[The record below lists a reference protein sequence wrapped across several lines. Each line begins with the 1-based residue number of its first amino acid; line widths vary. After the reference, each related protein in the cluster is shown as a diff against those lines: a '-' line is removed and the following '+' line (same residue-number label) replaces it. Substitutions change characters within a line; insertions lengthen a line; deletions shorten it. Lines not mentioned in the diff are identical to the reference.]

1 MFLDKWD
8 EDIKN
13 SSNNYQKALNDLIGK
28 TDIPINFELPTVESI
43 KEERD
48 KWIKRYEEFQKKIGR
63 DSKKK
68 RKEIKEAPITLTVGP
83 FSCTIYKDNIKYFI
97 EREVKKKISYGEY
110 YNKSRT
116 IEQDISGGR
125 GNQTL
130 LKIDYILKKPL
141 FFIQTFKD
149 EAEFRIE
156 LDKHPEKYPPGSV
169 CYLRTEEEAF
179 FISPEGLI
187 RFMSENDYSPNALKQ
202 IENTPIELEETEIK
216 TFEVKRKEWID
227 SVE

>member
-1 MFLDKWD
+1 MFWDKWD

-13 SSNNYQKALNDLIGK
+13 STNNYQKALNDLINK
-28 TDIPINFELPTVESI
+28 TNIPINFELPTVESI

-48 KWIKRYEEFQKKIGR
+48 RWIKRYEEFQRKIGR

-68 RKEIKEAPITLTVGP
+68 RKEIEEAPITLTAGP

-116 IEQDISGGR
+116 IEQEISGGK
-125 GNQTL
+125 GNRTL
-130 LKIDYILKKPL
+130 LRIDYTPKMPP
-141 FFIQTFKD
+141 FFIQTFEN
-149 EAEFRIE
+149 EAEFKIE
-156 LDKHPEKYPPGSV
+156 LDKHPEKYPPGSI
-169 CYLRTEEEAF
+169 CYLRTEEKAF

-187 RFMSENDYSPNALKQ
+187 FFMSGNDYSPNALKQ

-216 TFEVKRKEWID
+216 TFEVKRKEWLN

>member
-1 MFLDKWD
+1 MFNINDNKD
-8 EDIKN
+8 STKI
-13 SSNNYQKALNDLIGK
+13 YQKALNDLIGK

-68 RKEIKEAPITLTVGP
+68 RKEIKEAPITLTAGP

-110 YNKSRT
+110 YNKSRN
-116 IEQDISGGR
+116 IEQEISGGR

-179 FISPEGLI
+179 FVSPEGLI
-187 RFMSENDYSPNALKQ
+187 LFINGKDYLPDALKQ

-216 TFEVKRKEWID
+216 TFEVKRKEWIN

>member
-13 SSNNYQKALNDLIGK
+13 SSNNYQKALNDLINK

-110 YNKSRT
+110 YSKSRT
-116 IEQDISGGR
+116 IEQEISGGR

-141 FFIQTFKD
+141 YFIQTFKD

-156 LDKHPEKYPPGSV
+156 LGKNPEKYPPGSV
-169 CYLRTEEEAF
+169 CYLRTEEKAF
-179 FISPEGLI
+179 FVSPEGLI
-187 RFMSENDYSPNALKQ
+187 LFMSENDYSSNALKQ

>member
-1 MFLDKWD
+1 MFWDKWD

-13 SSNNYQKALNDLIGK
+13 STNNYQKALNDLIDK

-83 FSCTIYKDNIKYFI
+83 FSCTIYKENIKYFI

-110 YNKSRT
+110 YNKSRN
-116 IEQDISGGR
+116 IKQEISGGR

-187 RFMSENDYSPNALKQ
+187 RFMSGNDYSPNALKQ

-216 TFEVKRKEWID
+216 TFEVKRKEWIN

>member
-1 MFLDKWD
+1 MFWDKWD
-8 EDIKN
+8 EDIKD
-13 SSNNYQKALNDLIGK
+13 STNNYQKALNDLIDK

-68 RKEIKEAPITLTVGP
+68 RKEIKEAPITLTAGP

-110 YNKSRT
+110 YNESRA
-116 IEQDISGGR
+116 IDQEISGGR

-187 RFMSENDYSPNALKQ
+187 RFMSGNDYSPNALKQ

>member
-1 MFLDKWD
+1 MFWDKWD

-13 SSNNYQKALNDLIGK
+13 SSNNYQKALNDLINK

-83 FSCTIYKDNIKYFI
+83 FSCTIYKENIKYFI

-110 YNKSRT
+110 YNKSRN
-116 IEQDISGGR
+116 IEQEISGGR

-141 FFIQTFKD
+141 FFIQTFKN

-187 RFMSENDYSPNALKQ
+187 RFMSGNDYSPNALKQ

-216 TFEVKRKEWID
+216 TFEVKRKEWIN

>member
-1 MFLDKWD
+1 MVTMFNINDNKD
-8 EDIKN
+8 STKI
-13 SSNNYQKALNDLIGK
+13 YQKALNDLIDK

-83 FSCTIYKDNIKYFI
+83 FSCTIYKENIKYFI

-110 YNKSRT
+110 YNKSRN
-116 IEQDISGGR
+116 IEQEISGGR

-179 FISPEGLI
+179 FVSPEGLI
-187 RFMSENDYSPNALKQ
+187 LFISGKDYLPDALKQ

-216 TFEVKRKEWID
+216 TFEINRKEWLNN
-227 SVE
+227 VE

>member
-1 MFLDKWD
+1 MFWDKWD

-13 SSNNYQKALNDLIGK
+13 SSNNYQKALNDLIDK

-83 FSCTIYKDNIKYFI
+83 FSCTIYKENIKYFI

-110 YNKSRT
+110 YNKSRN
-116 IEQDISGGR
+116 IEQEISGGR

-141 FFIQTFKD
+141 FFIETFKD

-169 CYLRTEEEAF
+169 CYLRTEEKAF

-187 RFMSENDYSPNALKQ
+187 LFMSENDYSPNALKQ

>member
-1 MFLDKWD
+1 MFNINDNKD
-8 EDIKN
+8 STKI
-13 SSNNYQKALNDLIGK
+13 YQKALNDLVDK
-28 TDIPINFELPTVESI
+28 TNIPINFELPTVESI

-68 RKEIKEAPITLTVGP
+68 RKDIKEAPITLTAGP
-83 FSCTIYKDNIKYFI
+83 FSCTIYKNNIKYFI
-97 EREVKKKISYGEY
+97 EREVKKKINYGEY

-116 IEQDISGGR
+116 IEQEISGGK

-130 LKIDYILKKPL
+130 LRIDYTPKMSH
-141 FFIQTFKD
+141 FFIQAFEN

-169 CYLRTEEEAF
+169 CYLRAEEKAF
-179 FISPEGLI
+179 FVSPEGLI
-187 RFMSENDYSPNALKQ
+187 LFMSGNDFLPDALKQ
-202 IENTPIELEETEIK
+202 IEQIPIELEETEIK
-216 TFEVKRKEWID
+216 TFEVNRKEWLEN
-227 SVE
+227 VE

>member
-1 MFLDKWD
+1 MFWDKWD

-13 SSNNYQKALNDLIGK
+13 SSNNYQKALNDLIDK

-83 FSCTIYKDNIKYFI
+83 FSCTIYKENIKYFI

-110 YNKSRT
+110 YNKSRN
-116 IEQDISGGR
+116 IEQEILGGI
-125 GNQTL
+125 GNRTF
-130 LKIDYILKKPL
+130 LKFDYTPKMSL

-156 LDKHPEKYPPGSV
+156 LDKQTK
-169 CYLRTEEEAF
+169 
-179 FISPEGLI
+179 
-187 RFMSENDYSPNALKQ
+187 K
-202 IENTPIELEETEIK
+202 
-216 TFEVKRKEWID
+216 
-227 SVE
+227 

>member
-1 MFLDKWD
+1 MFWDKWD

-13 SSNNYQKALNDLIGK
+13 STNNYQKALNDLIGK
-28 TDIPINFELPTVESI
+28 TDISVNFELPTVESI

-68 RKEIKEAPITLTVGP
+68 RKEIKEAPITLTAGP

-110 YNKSRT
+110 YNKSKT
-116 IEQDISGGR
+116 IDQEISGGR

-141 FFIQTFKD
+141 FFIQTFEN

-169 CYLRTEEEAF
+169 CYLRTEEKAF

-187 RFMSENDYSPNALKQ
+187 LFMSGNDYSPNALKQ

>member
-1 MFLDKWD
+1 MFWDKWD

-13 SSNNYQKALNDLIGK
+13 SSNNYQKALNDLINK

-83 FSCTIYKDNIKYFI
+83 FSCTIYKENIKYFI

-110 YNKSRT
+110 YNKSRN
-116 IEQDISGGR
+116 IEQEISGGR

-187 RFMSENDYSPNALKQ
+187 RFMSGNDYSPNALKQ

-216 TFEVKRKEWID
+216 TFEVKRKEWIN

>member
-1 MFLDKWD
+1 MFWDKWD

-13 SSNNYQKALNDLIGK
+13 SSNNYQKALNDLINK

-68 RKEIKEAPITLTVGP
+68 RKEIKEAPITLTAGP

-116 IEQDISGGR
+116 IEQEISGGK

-130 LKIDYILKKPL
+130 LRIDYTPKMSLY
-141 FFIQTFKD
+141 FIQTFEN
-149 EAEFRIE
+149 EAEFRI
-156 LDKHPEKYPPGSV
+156 DINKYPEKYPPGSV
-169 CYLRTEEEAF
+169 CYLRTEEKAF
-179 FISPEGLI
+179 FVSPEGLI
-187 RFMSENDYSPNALKQ
+187 LFISGKNYLPDALKQ

-216 TFEVKRKEWID
+216 TFEVKRKEWIN

>member
-1 MFLDKWD
+1 MFWDKWD

-13 SSNNYQKALNDLIGK
+13 SSNNYQKALNDLIDK

-83 FSCTIYKDNIKYFI
+83 FSCTIYKENIKYFI

-110 YNKSRT
+110 YNKSRN
-116 IEQDISGGR
+116 IEQEISGGR

-187 RFMSENDYSPNALKQ
+187 RFMSGNDYSPNALKQ

-216 TFEVKRKEWID
+216 TFEVKRKEWIN

>member
-1 MFLDKWD
+1 MFWDKWD

-13 SSNNYQKALNDLIGK
+13 SSNNYQKALNDLINK

-83 FSCTIYKDNIKYFI
+83 FSCTIYKENIKYFI

-110 YNKSRT
+110 YNKSRN
-116 IEQDISGGR
+116 IEQEISGGR

-169 CYLRTEEEAF
+169 CYLRTEEKAF

-187 RFMSENDYSPNALKQ
+187 LFMSGNDYSPNALKQ

>member
-1 MFLDKWD
+1 MFNINDNKD
-8 EDIKN
+8 STKI
-13 SSNNYQKALNDLIGK
+13 YQKILNDLIDK
-28 TDIPINFELPTVESI
+28 TNIPINFELPTVESI

-48 KWIKRYEEFQKKIGR
+48 KWIKQYEEFQKKIGR

-68 RKEIKEAPITLTVGP
+68 RKEIKEAPITLTAGP

-116 IEQDISGGR
+116 IEQEISGGR
-125 GNQTL
+125 SNQIL
-130 LKIDYILKKPL
+130 LKIDYTPKMSLY
-141 FFIQTFKD
+141 FIQTFKD

-156 LDKHPEKYPPGSV
+156 LDKNPQKYPPGSII
-169 CYLRTEEEAF
+169 YLRTEEEAF

-187 RFMSENDYSPNALKQ
+187 LFMSGNNYSSNALKQ

>member
-1 MFLDKWD
+1 MVTMFNINDNKD
-8 EDIKN
+8 STKI
-13 SSNNYQKALNDLIGK
+13 YQKALNDLIGK

-68 RKEIKEAPITLTVGP
+68 RKEIKEAPITLTAGP

-110 YNKSRT
+110 YNKSRN
-116 IEQDISGGR
+116 IEQEISGGR

-179 FISPEGLI
+179 FVSPEGLI
-187 RFMSENDYSPNALKQ
+187 LFINGKDYLPDALKQ

-216 TFEVKRKEWID
+216 TFEVKRKEWIN

>member
-1 MFLDKWD
+1 MFWDKWD

-13 SSNNYQKALNDLIGK
+13 STNNYQKALNDLIDK
-28 TDIPINFELPTVESI
+28 TNIPINFELPTVESI

-68 RKEIKEAPITLTVGP
+68 RKDIKEAPITLTAGP

-116 IEQDISGGR
+116 IEQEISGGK
-125 GNQTL
+125 GNRTL
-130 LKIDYILKKPL
+130 LRIDYTPKMSPY
-141 FFIQTFKD
+141 FIQTFKD

-156 LDKHPEKYPPGSV
+156 INKHPEKYPPGSII
-169 CYLRTEEEAF
+169 YLRAEEKAF
-179 FISPEGLI
+179 FVSPEGLI
-187 RFMSENDYSPNALKQ
+187 LFINGKDYLPDALKQ
-202 IENTPIELEETEIK
+202 IENTSIELEETEIK
-216 TFEVKRKEWID
+216 TFEVNRKEWLN

>member
-1 MFLDKWD
+1 MFWDKWD
-8 EDIKN
+8 EEIKN
-13 SSNNYQKALNDLIGK
+13 STNNYQKALNDLIDK

-83 FSCTIYKDNIKYFI
+83 FSCTIYKENIKYFV

-116 IEQDISGGR
+116 IEQDISGGK
-125 GNQTL
+125 GNPIL
-130 LKIDYILKKPL
+130 FKIDYTLKTPL
-141 FFIQTFKD
+141 CFIQTFEN

-187 RFMSENDYSPNALKQ
+187 RFMSGNDYSPNALKQ

-216 TFEVKRKEWID
+216 TFEVKRKEWIN

>member
-1 MFLDKWD
+1 MFWDKWD

-13 SSNNYQKALNDLIGK
+13 SSNNYQKALNDLINK

-68 RKEIKEAPITLTVGP
+68 RKEIKEAPITLTAGP
-83 FSCTIYKDNIKYFI
+83 FSCTIYKENIKYFI

-110 YNKSRT
+110 YNKSRN
-116 IEQDISGGR
+116 IEQEISGGR

-187 RFMSENDYSPNALKQ
+187 RFMSGNDYFPNALKQ

-216 TFEVKRKEWID
+216 TFEVKRKEWIN

>member
-13 SSNNYQKALNDLIGK
+13 STNNYQKTLNDLIDK

-68 RKEIKEAPITLTVGP
+68 RKEIKEAPITLTAGP

-110 YNKSRT
+110 YNKSRN
-116 IEQDISGGR
+116 IEQEISGGR

-187 RFMSENDYSPNALKQ
+187 RFMSENDYSPNALKR

-216 TFEVKRKEWID
+216 TFEVNRKEWLN